1 MVKTFLV
8 FNILLLALSSV
19 GFTGLITSD
28 KLAFSWIDSNTADR
42 LEKTSVAAAG
52 NNVYIV
58 WSTDK
63 GTSNSNGELMFRAST
78 DGGKT
83 FGDKINFSNTNDTDS
98 INPVI
103 DTYENEQVII
113 TWWESNGTI
122 NEPVAKVSSD
132 HGITFGPVL
141 NLADNGPIGGG

>member
-1 MVKTFLV
+1 MVKITTV
-8 FNILLLALSSV
+8 FNILILAFSSV
-19 GFTGLITSD
+19 ALASLMASE
-28 KLAFSWIDSNTADR
+28 KLAFSWIDANTADR
-42 LEKTSVAAAG
+42 LEKISVAAAG
-52 NNVYIV
+52 NNIYIV

-63 GTSNSNGELMFRAST
+63 NTSNSNGELMFRTST

-83 FGDKINFSNTNDTDS
+83 FGDKINLSNTNDTDS
-98 INPVI
+98 IDPMI

-113 TWWESNGTI
+113 TWWERNGTY

-141 NLADNGPIGGG
+141 NLADNGPIGR

>member
-1 MVKTFLV
+1 MVKITTV
-8 FNILLLALSSV
+8 FNILILAFSSV
-19 GFTGLITSD
+19 GLTSLMASE
-28 KLAFSWIDSNTADR
+28 KLAFSWIDANATDR
-42 LEKTSVAAAG
+42 LEKISVAAAG
-52 NNVYIV
+52 NNIYIV

-63 GTSNSNGELMFRAST
+63 NTSNSNDELIFRTST

-83 FGDKINFSNTNDTDS
+83 FGDKINLSNTNDTDS
-98 INPVI
+98 IDPMI

-113 TWWESNGTI
+113 TWWERNGTY

-141 NLADNGPIGGG
+141 NLADNGPIGR